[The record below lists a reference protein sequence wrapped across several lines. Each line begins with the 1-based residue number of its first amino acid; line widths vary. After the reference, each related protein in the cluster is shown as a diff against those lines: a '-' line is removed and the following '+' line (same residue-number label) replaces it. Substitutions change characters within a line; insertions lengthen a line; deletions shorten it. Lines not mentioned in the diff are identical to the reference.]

1 MKCVCYHISQVYFWR
16 FHIWIWIGQ
25 YDWEHGSDVR
35 HPAMD
40 RIVCLSYHCQKAF
53 LSLHSLYFVFLA
65 CVMNLF
71 TFFRPVF
78 RLLLFSSYGASVWP
92 ASYQPCTPQ
101 GLRLSLFQT
110 RHWKYIQLVGELTNE
125 PLKRGKHLSSNNQ
138 HNWEIWMEL
147 RAASHAFLIKK
158 ERHWRKVGGNSQLNH
173 FHFCSVLTGQN
184 WNLSRERWSIDYPW
198 LRVAYSATLML
209 VQYIIPI
216 SVIAYTH
223 TKIIKTLR
231 KRTASAMTHPPIA
244 SSQGKFGNLGRIF
257 IISWS
262 FYSIL
267 Q

>member
-78 RLLLFSSYGASVWP
+78 RLLLFSSFGASVWP

-173 FHFCSVLTGQN
+173 FHFCSVLKWSKLKSFQGEMVN
-184 WNLSRERWSIDYPW
+184 RLS
-198 LRVAYSATLML
+198 LVAGGLFSHTDVGPIYHS
-209 VQYIIPI
+209 YIR
-216 SVIAYTH
+216 H
-223 TKIIKTLR
+223 CL
-231 KRTASAMTHPPIA
+231 HPYKNH
-244 SSQGKFGNLGRIF
+244 QDTQKKD
-257 IISWS
+257 S
-262 FYSIL
+262 FSNDPSPNGL
-267 Q
+267 KSR